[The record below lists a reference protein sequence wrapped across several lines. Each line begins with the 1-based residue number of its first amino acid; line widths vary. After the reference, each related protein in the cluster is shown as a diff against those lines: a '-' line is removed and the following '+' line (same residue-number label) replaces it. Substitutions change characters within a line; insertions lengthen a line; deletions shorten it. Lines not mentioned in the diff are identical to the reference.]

1 MSTLWFRFTWA
12 FIPAIFLA
20 TPAAHAQLAVVDV
33 GSIMQMIQ
41 QLITMEQQLTT
52 AKDQLTQAKN
62 EFSAMTGGRGME
74 QLLSGTVRNYL
85 PTKWSEL
92 ESVLKGASSS
102 YGALTASLQASVSA
116 NAVLSAVELAALSP
130 AERAEIDAARRS
142 AALLDATAR
151 EALER
156 TSERFTSLQQLIDAI
171 PRASDQKAILDL
183 QARIGVEQGM
193 LQNERT
199 KLDMIN
205 ALMDAQRQV
214 RDQQLD
220 EHAIA
225 DLGSLRTLPPMGL

>member
-1 MSTLWFRFTWA
+1 MSTFRFRLLWTL
-12 FIPAIFLA
+12 FPAMFLA
-20 TPAAHAQLAVVDV
+20 APAAHAQLAVVDV

-41 QLITMEQQLTT
+41 QLMTMEQQLKT
-52 AKDQLTQAKN
+52 AKDQLTQAKDQ
-62 EFSAMTGGRGME
+62 FSAMTGGRGME

-85 PTKWSEL
+85 PANWSEL

-102 YGALTASLQASVSA
+102 YGALTANLQASIRA
-116 NAVLSAVELAALSP
+116 NAVLSAAELASLSP
-130 AERAEIDAARRS
+130 EERAEIEAARRS

-171 PRASDQKAILDL
+171 PRAADQKAILDL

-199 KLDMIN
+199 KLDMID
-205 ALMDAQRQV
+205 AVMDAQRQV
-214 RDQQLD
+214 REQQLD